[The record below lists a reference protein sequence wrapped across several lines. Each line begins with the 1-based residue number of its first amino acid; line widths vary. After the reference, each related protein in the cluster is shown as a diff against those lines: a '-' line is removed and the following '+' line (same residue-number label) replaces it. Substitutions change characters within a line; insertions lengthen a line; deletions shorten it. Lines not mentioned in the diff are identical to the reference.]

1 MCGTRVCVVRT
12 SVLVVVE
19 RAHHSTPWL
28 HSFIHSFIPPRGVT
42 PLRITSHRIARTVRS
57 LSHARRRAPSRL
69 GGFPQRGHHAFENVD
84 ARRRTIDPS
93 IDARARRAHL
103 FIPITLPTIPHHV
116 PSKPFVSPC
125 LGSRPVN
132 QGHVSHHPDRGD
144 STDGIS
150 EARARGGF
158 VAQLVERALC
168 NDYADAMCLKTCAR
182 YRDRNLAD
190 PHFFFEK
197 PKAGG
202 NVACKPPSVRDLMKH
217 SEL

>member
-1 MCGTRVCVVRT
+1 MSYVRQSSSSSNEHT
-12 SVLVVVE
+12 IPL
-19 RAHHSTPWL
+19 HGFI

-84 ARRRTIDPS
+84 ARRRRTIDPS
-93 IDARARRAHL
+93 IDARARRVHL

-132 QGHVSHHPDRGD
+132 QGHASHHPDRGD
-144 STDGIS
+144 STDAIS
-150 EARARGGF
+150 DARARGGF

-168 NDYADAMCLKTCAR
+168 NDTPYAMCLKTCAR

-190 PHFFFEK
+190 PHFFCEK
-197 PKAGG
+197 PKAGF
-202 NVACKPPSVRDLMKH
+202 NPTLLPRMLYF
-217 SEL
+217 